1 MDWLPGSALAG
12 EESYSLGLD
21 YEELSASALQASL
34 LDVDVDGL
42 DKDAY
47 HSLFNKDGDVE
58 NDGEGDGDSGDEA
71 EEEQD
76 GMDDN
81 YDAELEYLTQAYVK
95 DSQYQSRKQAI
106 GQMIYSILN
115 ACFIALPYA
124 CYEIGIPAFVFII
137 VLLACVSAYTSTM
150 VIAIASEQSQ
160 ASKWQHT
167 GANYDY
173 LTEHETREARNS
185 IASRTSLGATDY
197 ERTGSV
203 VSQTSGNTPAGSRRP
218 SLSSSIMNNLDNDLP
233 RTLEELSERAYGY
246 TGYVIVSLVTLLLST
261 NLMMMSIGVW
271 SEVQASIGHNYLHDT
286 SLWHHAHEST
296 SHIASRVCIWL
307 LTTRSGGVFTGSG
320 ILLPII
326 LSSSTLVS
334 LDWTSYTMILLI
346 VTAICTVIAAT
357 INNLD
362 ENSSSIQ
369 NENVDI
375 AGTISTPKTYWYHV
389 CFVMMF
395 TFAATQK
402 SFVLYNSLRRR
413 TLKRWKYV
421 VNRSY
426 SAITLLYLV
435 FGVLGYISH
444 LSKQSK
450 LNYLLIFDGEN
461 DILFDVL
468 RGFMALCLLLTFPTD
483 CLTAAMTI
491 RRLVRKIR
499 SHNNNLVEESSKY
512 RAVLNKKSQ
521 GNSAGNNEASSLIDK
536 KGTSASVSASDTH
549 PIPEN
554 KNTMVDNSSV
564 QTQPT
569 HSSNNSWK
577 GKGRVVNESELL
589 NEDDESQT
597 RHERNS
603 SVADVLFPAL
613 NENKRPV
620 MLCSTYPIAYHVLPT
635 LFIWALVIGISFI
648 LGAGV
653 ALAAM
658 LGGFCASILVFL
670 LPACL
675 YFKLGLRK
683 DFQDSPFLE
692 LSFPREITILPNQFY
707 MYMTILLGSLFFV
720 GNIAM
725 IIVIA
730 VYGPRGEVANY
741 HNEST

>member
-34 LDVDVDGL
+34 LDVDVAGL
-42 DKDAY
+42 DKDEY
-47 HSLFNKDGDVE
+47 HSLFNKAADVE
-58 NDGEGDGDSGDEA
+58 RQDVDTAGAGDDADEA
-71 EEEQD
+71 EEEEHEV
-76 GMDDN
+76 DDN

-124 CYEIGIPAFVFII
+124 CYEIGIPAFIFII
-137 VLLACVSAYTSTM
+137 ILLACVSAYTSTM

-173 LTEHETREARNS
+173 LTEPETREARNS
-185 IASRTSLGATDY
+185 IASRASVPGVGGADY
-197 ERTGSV
+197 ERAGSV
-203 VSQTSGNTPAGSRRP
+203 VSQNSGNTPAGSRRP

-246 TGYVIVSLVTLLLST
+246 TGYVTVSLICILLSI

-286 SLWHHAHEST
+286 SLWHHAHEDT
-296 SHIASRVCIWL
+296 GHIASRVCIWL
-307 LTTRSGGVFTGSG
+307 LTTRSGGVFTGSA

-362 ENSSSIQ
+362 GNSSSI
-369 NENVDI
+369 EDEDADI
-375 AGTISTPKTYWYHV
+375 ASTISTPKTYWYHV

-444 LSKQSK
+444 LSKQSR

-461 DILFDVL
+461 DIFFDVL

-499 SHNNNLVEESSKY
+499 SHNNNITEENSKY
-512 RAVLNKKSQ
+512 KATQNKDSHGKSVL
-521 GNSAGNNEASSLIDK
+521 GNNDASSLIEKSNTASATPTTKEK
-536 KGTSASVSASDTH
+536 KD
-549 PIPEN
+549 I
-554 KNTMVDNSSV
+554 MVDDSSV
-564 QTQPT
+564 QTQST
-569 HSSNNSWK
+569 HSSNGSWK

-589 NEDDESQT
+589 DEDDESQT
-597 RHERNS
+597 RRERNS

-635 LFIWALVIGISFI
+635 LFIWALVVGISFI

-707 MYMTILLGSLFFV
+707 MYMTILLGSLFFL

-730 VYGPRGEVANY
+730 VYGPDERVANY
-741 HNEST
+741 QQ